1 MTTSA
6 LLSDYLKR
14 LKLPAIGKAYDRL
27 AEEASA
33 RKASYQDYLCCL
45 LEQEVQARNESTK
58 KTRIAQA
65 KFPALKTLD
74 TFDFDEI
81 PTLNKKLVLKLFGGQ
96 YLHTGENIV
105 FIGGQGT
112 GKTHL
117 SIALGMQAC
126 ADGKTVK
133 FFTAA
138 DLVHQLIEA
147 RDEKAL
153 VRFQQQLAKCDLLIM
168 DELGRIDG
176 TQDGANLLFQVLGS
190 RYERKSTIITTNL
203 DFENWSVVFM
213 TKNLT
218 AAVLDRLNHR
228 CHLVD
233 ANGESYRFK
242 ESLRKKT
249 GAKTNTGVN
258 SPPIRTAAGT
268 HSL

>member
-1 MTTSA
+1 MTTSG
-6 LLSDYLKR
+6 LLSNYLKR
-14 LKLPAIGKAYDRL
+14 LRLPAISKAYERL
-27 AEEASA
+27 AEEATSN
-33 RKASYQDYLCCL
+33 KASFQDYLCCL
-45 LEQEVQARNESTK
+45 LEQEVQARDESTK
-58 KTRIAQA
+58 KTRISQA
-65 KFPALKTLD
+65 KFPSIKTLD
-74 TFDFDEI
+74 SFDFEEI

-96 YLHTGENIV
+96 YLHLGENIV

-126 ADGKTVK
+126 SEGKVVK

-138 DLVHQLIEA
+138 DLAHQLIEA
-147 RDEKAL
+147 RDEKQL
-153 VRFQQQLAKCDLLIM
+153 LRFQQQLSKCDLLIM

-190 RYERKSTIITTNL
+190 RYERSSTIITTNL
-203 DFENWSVVFM
+203 DFGDWSTVFM

-228 CHLVD
+228 CHLVE

-242 ESLRKKT
+242 QSLRSKK
-249 GAKTNTGVN
+249 GAKAN
-258 SPPIRTAAGT
+258 A
-268 HSL
+268 

>member
-1 MTTSA
+1 VTTTA
-6 LLSDYLKR
+6 LLSNYLKR
-14 LKLPAIGKAYDRL
+14 LRLPAIGKAYERL
-27 AEEASA
+27 AEEAAAS
-33 RKASYQDYLCCL
+33 KTSYQDYLCCL
-45 LEQEVQARNESTK
+45 LEQEVQARDESTK
-58 KTRIAQA
+58 KTRITQA
-65 KFPALKTLD
+65 KFPSIKTLD

-96 YLHTGENIV
+96 YLHLGENIV

-126 ADGKTVK
+126 SEGKVVR

-138 DLVHQLIEA
+138 DLTHQLIEA
-147 RDEKAL
+147 RDEKEL
-153 VRFQQQLAKCDLLIM
+153 LRFQQQLAKCDLLIM

-190 RYERKSTIITTNL
+190 RYERSSTIISTNL
-203 DFENWSVVFM
+203 NFGDWSTVFM

-228 CHLVD
+228 CHLVE

-242 ESLRKKT
+242 QSLRSKK
-249 GAKTNTGVN
+249 
-258 SPPIRTAAGT
+258 GT
-268 HSL
+268 KANA